1 MEFGWEWFCLQIC
14 ETSAGL
20 PVEACAS
27 PQSPLFSLFLVR
39 LPPPEGAAVSCQG
52 PALGLHSQGFPVA
65 PDPQLSA
72 RTTYMLHLGDVS
84 SFTLTI
90 SSWSQELRA
99 NLTPLVHESEP
110 CHTCSDR
117 FNPCLAGV
125 GLSDRDSQCSLTRAV
140 LTEAQSWGLSYTL
153 LFQNGNVLIAC
164 FIFMTL

>member
-1 MEFGWEWFCLQIC
+1 MWCTFRNGIWVRGFCLQIC

-20 PVEACAS
+20 AVEACAS
-27 PQSPLFSLFLVR
+27 PHSPLFSLYLFR
-39 LPPPEGAAVSCQG
+39 LLPREKHPCPSRDQHSAPPG
-52 PALGLHSQGFPVA
+52 LGGLPVP
-65 PDPQLSA
+65 PDPQLWA
-72 RTTYMLHLGDVS
+72 RTTYILHLGDVP

-99 NLTPLVHESEP
+99 NLTPLVPESEP

-125 GLSDRDSQCSLTRAV
+125 GLSGRDSQCSLTRAV

-153 LFQNGNVLIAC
+153 LF
-164 FIFMTL
+164 